1 VADSDVSEA
10 LSSGVESD
18 SFSFSA
24 SDFIYDVKSV
34 TGTVKIL
41 AEWTNSKIQRDDLVL
56 VVSERYANAQGQL

>member
-1 VADSDVSEA
+1 MM
-10 LSSGVESD
+10 
-18 SFSFSA
+18 
-24 SDFIYDVKSV
+24 DVKSV